1 MLNSDEFNKMITKYC
16 SDRYLKNL
24 DFWEVYIP
32 SCTYD
37 IEEYVTY
44 RIEAQHKKYLKVEKH
59 QIKIDDDKN
68 IHQFAIVELT
78 SDSVVRMIQESG
90 WYELTE
96 SDIEEIKLGLDNSY
110 CEMRYYVVEYYFHSE
125 YDCDDYDHDEA
136 LWVDG
141 VWVNDNWINEHRG
154 KWNIF
159 TDKREAINWIYENY
173 LEDEWVVEE
182 ELS

>member
-1 MLNSDEFNKMITKYC
+1 
-16 SDRYLKNL
+16 
-24 DFWEVYIP
+24 
-32 SCTYD
+32 
-37 IEEYVTY
+37 
-44 RIEAQHKKYLKVEKH
+44 
-59 QIKIDDDKN
+59 
-68 IHQFAIVELT
+68 
-78 SDSVVRMIQESG
+78 MIQDSG

-110 CEMRYYVVEYYFHSE
+110 CEMRYYVIEYYFHSE
-125 YDCDDYDHDEA
+125 YDCDYDDDEA

-141 VWVNDNWINEHRG
+141 VWVNDNWINEHIG

-173 LEDEWVVEE
+173 LEEEWVVEE